1 MVNLNFIHLVFNK
14 PDWVDDITAVK
25 ISKRVTKKDMEIGDI
40 LEQSDKH
47 VIYKLLTKEQF
58 KNTYVIDT
66 FEIDDVKDFA
76 YTVWDSDIAKEV
88 MKCFRGRRK
97 KAK

>member
-25 ISKRVTKKDMEIGDI
+25 ISKRVTKMDMEIGDI

-47 VIYKLLTKEQF
+47 VIYKLLTKGSRGD
-58 KNTYVIDT
+58 YVLWIR
-66 FEIDDVKDFA
+66 KDGDA
-76 YTVWDSDIAKEV
+76 IWWNIGKRA
-88 MKCFRGRRK
+88 
-97 KAK
+97 